1 MNKIVILG
9 GGGFIGSS
17 VADKLLSVGYHVRI
31 FEHPRVIPYRIF
43 QTGESIEWMTGDF
56 HNSADVDRALRDTD
70 AVCHLVSST
79 VPGNSI
85 QNINYD
91 IQSNLTPSV
100 QLLNSMQVHGIHR
113 IVFISSGGAV
123 YGLPRY
129 LPVDE
134 SHPTDPVVPYG
145 INKLGIEKYIQM
157 FDYLHGITGI
167 VLRVSN
173 PYGARQRPDSG
184 QGVISAFLHRARRN
198 EKLEIW
204 GDGSVI
210 RDYLYIDDVSDAFL
224 KALAYKGSRRIFN
237 IGSGEGR
244 SLNDIISLI
253 ESLTNRKLE
262 RNYVSSRPYDVPI
275 NILNASLASEELGW
289 SPSVTL
295 SEGLTKML
303 HELDHTLK

>member
-1 MNKIVILG
+1 M
-9 GGGFIGSS
+9 
-17 VADKLLSVGYHVRI
+17 
-31 FEHPRVIPYRIF
+31 
-43 QTGESIEWMTGDF
+43 
-56 HNSADVDRALRDTD
+56 
-70 AVCHLVSST
+70 
-79 VPGNSI
+79 
-85 QNINYD
+85 
-91 IQSNLTPSV
+91 
-100 QLLNSMQVHGIHR
+100 
-113 IVFISSGGAV
+113 
-123 YGLPRY
+123 
-129 LPVDE
+129 
-134 SHPTDPVVPYG
+134 
-145 INKLGIEKYIQM
+145 
-157 FDYLHGITGI
+157 
-167 VLRVSN
+167 
-173 PYGARQRPDSG
+173 
-184 QGVISAFLHRARRN
+184 ISAFLHRARTN

-224 KALAYKGSRRIFN
+224 KALAYKGSMRIFN

-303 HELDHTLK
+303 HELDHTLQ